1 MRKFAQR
8 KNSFPQDAEACPE
21 KKRLSAK
28 CGSLPRGKTAFR
40 KMRKLAQKKN
50 GFPQN
55 AEACPEE
62 KRLSAKCGSLP
73 RGKTAFR
80 KMRKSAQRKNS
91 LTQNAESHFKFQFS
105 AKCGNLKAGFAIGL
119 VLRNKLNRQT
129 LQVLLT
135 QNLKDDAQRLLVL
148 GVCTKAKGAA
158 MYTSCLFL
166 LTQKQTLFADCAL
179 M

>member
-21 KKRLSAK
+21 K
-28 CGSLPRGKTAFR
+28 
-40 KMRKLAQKKN
+40 N
-50 GFPQN
+50 GFTQN

-62 KRLSAKCGSLP
+62 KRL
-73 RGKTAFR
+73 
-80 KMRKSAQRKNS
+80 
-91 LTQNAESHFKFQFS
+91 S

-179 M
+179 IVVAFAKRKTFCLLRRVATRIKFPCNKQHVARYRAVRVRKSSIYRISLIWRTAASFAQSAKLER